1 MILSR
6 VYHTDALFSS
16 LCRFYGFYVS
26 VDGIT
31 IPRNIVSGR
40 PITVRVTFKQ
50 NHIGRYEDR
59 LEVVFED
66 IQLKKRFTISRA
78 VSAIVGNKVDHEAL
92 EPKEPY
98 IPNIRADRS
107 PVTNVIEGVAPAAMT
122 AIRYIG
128 RLPDAKI
135 PKALLSVLLGPEG
148 VRQRILHIQSV
159 FLPSNV
165 DGDTY
170 GRLFKQLLWIEEFKM
185 EYIVFYHIVSFN

>member
-1 MILSR
+1 M
-6 VYHTDALFSS
+6 
-16 LCRFYGFYVS
+16 
-26 VDGIT
+26 T
-31 IPRNIVSGR
+31 IPRNVVSGR

-59 LEVVFED
+59 LELVFED

-122 AIRYIG
+122 AIKYIG

-148 VRQRILHIQSV
+148 VRQQILHIQRV

-185 EYIVFYHIVSFN
+185 EYVFFYHVVSFN

>member
-6 VYHTDALFSS
+6 VYHPDALFSS
-16 LCRFYGFYVS
+16 LCRFYGFYGLYVS

-31 IPRNIVSGR
+31 ILRNVVSGR

-59 LEVVFED
+59 LEVVFEN

-78 VSAIVGNKVDHEAL
+78 VSATVGNKVDLEAL
-92 EPKEPY
+92 KPKEPY

-107 PVTNVIEGVAPAAMT
+107 PVTNVI
-122 AIRYIG
+122 
-128 RLPDAKI
+128 
-135 PKALLSVLLGPEG
+135 
-148 VRQRILHIQSV
+148 ILHIQRV

-185 EYIVFYHIVSFN
+185 EYVSFYDVVSFN